1 MKKRTFSSKLFLIL
15 GTAVVVGFSGCTDND
30 YDFNEIDTTIGI
42 GGDGL
47 EIPSL
52 STEIIPLKDVLELE
66 DNGSVVEDEVT
77 GDYVFR
83 QDGADVAPV
92 HPFIDKITVAEQTSV
107 SNDVEL
113 VFSSPSGSR
122 RRSRATRAAGE
133 SLVADGWLQAFSYEG
148 SQPKEVVDLSVAE
161 VGSTISLN
169 IDFSDVKSVVSQFDQ
184 IVISL
189 PAFMTLSNVKS
200 AGHTLNVNGSILT
213 LNNVSTSSNLSI
225 TANVTA
231 LNFKEKD
238 TTYGSLSLS
247 GGKINMDG
255 KVYIKAVASSVNAG
269 AETTTGK
276 KISSKMTMSSFIVNA
291 ATGKFNPEIAL
302 SDLGNIKVNGIPD
315 FLQGGNV
322 VVDLY
327 NPQIKLTITSDMEV
341 PGTLDGVIKSFKNG
355 QLLATVNVNNIP
367 IDANKTSTICICRRA
382 EGVNGFDHVLTNDN
396 LSKLIET
403 IPDNIT
409 FSASASAD
417 SKNNYRFE
425 LGRNYTVQPAYKVD
439 APIAFGENANIEYR
453 DTLDGWNDDIKDFEL
468 AEGSYINMDA
478 SIKNCVP
485 AYMTVTAVPVD
496 AGGNAISSDEL
507 SIDVEGTVE
516 ASKDGIAETTSPVNI
531 KISQKKKGAMK
542 KLDGIVFVVSGK
554 ANGGNGAVTGITLN
568 ANKHTLKVEEIKIKL
583 VGKLIGNFN

>member
-468 AEGSYINMDA
+468 AEDSYINMDA
-478 SIKNCVP
+478 SIKSCVP

>member
-1 MKKRTFSSKLFLIL
+1 MKKKTFSSKLFLIL

-255 KVYIKAVASSVNAG
+255 KVYIKAVASSVNTG

-478 SIKNCVP
+478 SIKSCVP

>member
-478 SIKNCVP
+478 SIKSCVP

>member
-1 MKKRTFSSKLFLIL
+1 MRKKTFSSKLFLLL
-15 GTAVVVGFSGCTDND
+15 GTAAILGFSACTDND
-30 YDFNEIDTTIGI
+30 YDFNEIDSTIGI

-47 EIPSL
+47 EIPSM

-66 DNGSVVEDEVT
+66 ANGSVVEDEVT

-92 HPFIDKITVAEQTSV
+92 HPFIDKITVAEQTSI
-107 SNDVEL
+107 SNEVEL
-113 VFSSPSGSR
+113 LFSSTAGSR
-122 RRSRATRAAGE
+122 RRARMTRAGGE
-133 SLVADGWLQAFSYEG
+133 SLVADGWLQAFTYEG
-148 SQPKEVVDLSVAE
+148 NQPEDVVDLSVAE
-161 VGSTISLN
+161 VGSTINLQ
-169 IDFSDVKSVVSQFDQ
+169 IDFSDVKSIVNQFDQ

-189 PAFMTLSNVKS
+189 PAFMTLSDVNCG
-200 AGHTLNVNGSILT
+200 GHAYTLSGSELT
-213 LNNVSTSSNLSI
+213 LKNVSTSSNLSI
-225 TANVTA
+225 TANVTS

-247 GGKINMDG
+247 DGKIKMDG
-255 KVYIKAVASSVNAG
+255 KVYIKAVATSINPGSA
-269 AETTTGK
+269 TGK
-276 KISSKMTMSSFIVNA
+276 KITSTMTMSSFVVNA
-291 ATGKFNPEIAL
+291 ATGKFKPEIAL
-302 SDLGNIKVNGIPD
+302 SDLGNITVSGIPD

-327 NPQIKLTITSDMEV
+327 NPQIKLTISSDMSV

-355 QLLATVNVNNIP
+355 QLLATVNVENIP
-367 IDANKTSTICICRRA
+367 IDANKTSTVCICRRA
-382 EGVNGFDHVLTNDN
+382 EGVTGFDHVIVNEN

-409 FSASASAD
+409 FSANATAD
-417 SKNNYRFE
+417 SKNDYRFE
-425 LGRNYTVQPAYKVD
+425 LGHNYTVQPVYKVD

-468 AEGSYINMDA
+468 AEGSYINLDA
-478 SIKNCVP
+478 SIKSCVP
-485 AYMTVTAVPVD
+485 AYMTVTAIPVD
-496 AGGNAISSDEL
+496 ASGNAISSDEL

-516 ASKDGIAETTSPVNI
+516 ASKDGVTETTSPVNI
-531 KISQKKKGAMK
+531 KISQSKKGAMK

-554 ANGGNGAVTGITLN
+554 ANGANGAVTGITLN
-568 ANKHTLKVEEIKIKL
+568 AQKHTLKVDEIKIKL